1 MARNQR
7 RSLRSQVHNDRQIAT
22 LIVNSR
28 HRFSVRVIDESAGG
42 FAIVSPFR
50 LPIAENQDAELI
62 TSWTHSVVRLARIEQ
77 YPDGQLI
84 GVSRVRDVTAESS
97 ASTSD
102 RWLSQFRRIAR
113 MITSRAVAGGAIGL
127 FAATLLIMLMA
138 ASMASWDRKAGS
150 PDIQESLTILSNV
163 HPTAAVHVAQPNVN
177 SAVPGTS
184 KSPGEMSFVR
194 GKSRSAAKSAAQQ
207 HAKKTQSL
215 VSSTPQLTDLLSNPK
230 VVQQLHLTK
239 GQQQQ
244 IDALLELTANRG
256 YGAPD
261 YAAQAIMEVLS
272 TSQQQQLSQLRYLQ

>member
-50 LPIAENQDAELI
+50 LPISENQDAELI
-62 TSWTHSVVRLARIEQ
+62 TSWAHSVVRLARIEQ

-102 RWLSQFRRIAR
+102 HWLSQLQGIAR
-113 MITSRAVAGGAIGL
+113 LISSRAVAGGAIGL
-127 FAATLLIMLMA
+127 FAATILIMLMA
-138 ASMASWDRKAGS
+138 ASMASWDRKTGA

-163 HPTAAVHVAQPNVN
+163 RPTATVHVAHPSVN
-177 SAVPGTS
+177 PAAPSTPTIPS
-184 KSPGEMSFVR
+184 DISYVR

-272 TSQQQQLSQLRYLQ
+272 SSQQQQLSQLRYLQ

>member
-50 LPIAENQDAELI
+50 LPITENQDAELI

-84 GVSRVRDVTAESS
+84 GVSRVRDVTAESLVP
-97 ASTSD
+97 TSD
-102 RWLSQFRRIAR
+102 RWLNQVRGIAR
-113 MITSRAVAGGAIGL
+113 AISARVIAGGAIGL
-127 FAATLLIMLMA
+127 FAATILIMLMA
-138 ASMASWDRKAGS
+138 ASMASWDRKTGA
-150 PDIQESLTILSNV
+150 PDIRDSLTILSNV
-163 HPTAAVHVAQPNVN
+163 HPTGIASVGQAKPTA
-177 SAVPGTS
+177 SAVTLPESRADVSYG
-184 KSPGEMSFVR
+184 R
-194 GKSRSAAKSAAQQ
+194 GKQRSAAKSAIEQ
-207 HAKKTQSL
+207 HNKKL
-215 VSSTPQLTDLLSNPK
+215 HAVVHSTPQLTDLLSNPK

-272 TSQQQQLSQLRYLQ
+272 ASQQQQLSQLRYLQ